1 MIPKVRCTIQG
12 WSKSLQA
19 CCHCPA
25 QRCDTLH
32 NGGNYWRN
40 RTQGIFPNSST
51 KINMIYSCIYDND
64 NSFYTNTDGTAHQV
78 GGHCWKNCRFML
90 FPVRLSRST
99 ESTANV
105 SVRTWAHLHRVDEV
119 MPSRCVTNEQIRLRL
134 RPAEQFQKPLTK
146 VHKSIK
152 NENMYRTTSGQIF
165 SLSTSSAS
173 LSWGQTTPQRE
184 NTPRCWLALSQSL
197 TQPSQPSHEDLHIP
211 ESTYY
216 SHTHTFIYL
225 YTNRKLT

>member
-32 NGGNYWRN
+32 NGGITEGTEHKGSFLIAPQR
-40 RTQGIFPNSST
+40 ST
-51 KINMIYSCIYDND
+51 WYIVAYMNIYDND

-105 SVRTWAHLHRVDEV
+105 SVRTWAHLHRVDKV

-152 NENMYRTTSGQIF
+152 NENMYRTTSCQIF
-165 SLSTSSAS
+165 SLCTSSAS

-197 TQPSQPSHEDLHIP
+197 TQPSQASHEDLHIP
-211 ESTYY
+211 FLY
-216 SHTHTFIYL
+216 IYK
-225 YTNRKLT
+225 YKNTNTKLT